1 MILSGQTIKHL
12 IEENEIII
20 SPFIVESIQPASIDL
35 RLGNDFSVID
45 EMSTS
50 VLFVDDASPG
60 YHQKQVEE
68 NETITIPPRSFM
80 LATTKEMVTL
90 PNHLTAFV
98 EGRSSIGRLGVFI
111 QNAGWID
118 PGFSGEITL
127 ELFNAN
133 RVPVELRVGMRV
145 CQLVIAQVDKETE
158 GYQGKYLFQK
168 GATTSRIYLDGEQN
182 KKRKRE

>member
-1 MILSGQTIKHL
+1 MILSGKTIQHL
-12 IEENEIII
+12 VEEKIVTVE
-20 SPFIVESIQPASIDL
+20 PFLEKSVQPASIDL
-35 RLGNDFSVID
+35 RLGNHFSVID
-45 EMSTS
+45 ELSTAALTTSDESTYHEKS
-50 VLFVDDASPG
+50 VAD
-60 YHQKQVEE
+60 QEK
-68 NETITIPPRSFM
+68 ITIPPQSFM
-80 LATTKEMVTL
+80 LATTKENVQL

-133 RVPVELRVGMRV
+133 RVPVELKAGMRV

-168 GATTSRIYLDGEQN
+168 GATTSRIYLDNDLE
-182 KKRKRE
+182 